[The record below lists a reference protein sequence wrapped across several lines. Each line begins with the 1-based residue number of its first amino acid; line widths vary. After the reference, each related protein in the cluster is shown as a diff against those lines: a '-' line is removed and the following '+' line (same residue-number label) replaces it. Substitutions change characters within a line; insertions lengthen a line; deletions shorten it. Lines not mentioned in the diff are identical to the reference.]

1 MLICGSG
8 TLGAFDKWAAQVGDE
23 SYQFSD
29 ILPYFQRSVN
39 FTPPDA
45 TQRLQNSTANY
56 NASDWS
62 STGGPVHVGY
72 SSWVNPVSSWLG
84 LAFKELGLNELP
96 SLLSGTLIGWSWLS
110 VELDSVTQTRSSS
123 TAFLKEALE
132 ETTNLIIYKS
142 TLAKKIIFENGSAM
156 GVIVDSGGVTYNIS
170 ARKEVVLSA
179 GVVRVGNV
187 TLALIPC

>member
-1 MLICGSG
+1 MLIGGSG
-8 TLGAFDKWAAQVGDE
+8 TLGAFDKWAEQVGDE
-23 SYQFSD
+23 SYRFGD

-45 TQRLQNSTANY
+45 TQRLQNSTAQY

-62 STGGPVHVGY
+62 STGGPVQVGY

-84 LAFKELGLNELP
+84 LAFKELGLNELS
-96 SLLSGTLIGWSWLS
+96 SLLSGALIGWSWLT

-123 TAFLKEALE
+123 TAFLREALE
-132 ETTNLIIYKS
+132 ETTNLIVYKS
-142 TLAKKIIFENGSAM
+142 TLAKKILFENGSAK
-156 GVIVDSGGVTYNIS
+156 GVILDSGGITYNIS

-179 GVVRVGNV
+179 GVVRAVES
-187 TLALIPC
+187 TLAVIPC